1 MQLSDFHWSDII
13 TKLVAAVVILV
24 VTAIIS
30 KLVKKFLT
38 AQLSKIKIFQRQAG
52 SGDNLAAS
60 LGQVVSLLVW
70 LFGLMAVMN
79 LFQLTSVMSPLQG
92 MLDTFLAALPKIVG
106 AGLVFFV
113 GFVFAKIARELT
125 VTALQAVGADRLGEK
140 LGGAAKKAD
149 QVTGTSHA
157 GGLGENWEKGDAQTQ
172 AVAARPQGGL
182 QISTLA
188 GQLVF
193 AVILIVVS
201 ISALQM
207 LGIKAIS
214 DPATQMLGM
223 ILNALPLILGAAI
236 LLAIGGVIAKFAG
249 DLLESLLRGLNIDA
263 TLAKA
268 GIDTSK
274 TDLPKVLARIAQVA
288 IVLFF
293 AVAATNMLGFPQ
305 ITEMLNTVLALG
317 GRVIFGAAIIVVG
330 VFLASLLA
338 GLANGRA
345 AQIIRAATIVLFAA
359 MGLKYMGLADSII
372 NMAFAALVI
381 GGAAAAALAFGL
393 GGREAAARQLDK
405 LQKDAE
411 RTPSV

>member
-1 MQLSDFHWSDII
+1 M
-13 TKLVAAVVILV
+13 
-24 VTAIIS
+24 
-30 KLVKKFLT
+30 
-38 AQLSKIKIFQRQAG
+38 
-52 SGDNLAAS
+52 
-60 LGQVVSLLVW
+60 
-70 LFGLMAVMN
+70 
-79 LFQLTSVMSPLQG
+79 
-92 MLDTFLAALPKIVG
+92 
-106 AGLVFFV
+106 
-113 GFVFAKIARELT
+113 
-125 VTALQAVGADRLGEK
+125 
-140 LGGAAKKAD
+140 
-149 QVTGTSHA
+149 TGTSHA
-157 GGLGENWEKGDAQTQ
+157 GGLGENWEKGDAPTQ

-193 AVILIVVS
+193 AVILIVV
-201 ISALQM
+201 SALQM

-249 DLLESLLRGLNIDA
+249 DLLESLLRGLKIDA

-274 TDLPKVLARIAQVA
+274 TDLPKVHARIAQVA
-288 IVLFF
+288 IVLLF

-338 GLANGRA
+338 GLASGRA
-345 AQIIRAATIVLFAA
+345 SQIIRAATIVLFAA

-411 RTPSV
+411 RTPSA